1 MLSETTEPG
10 FWIMVVLIAAA
21 VVYALLRP
29 YPRPPKGPPMVDDT
43 KKDPLASLRPS
54 AGSMQTNVETPEAV
68 RAALMEIVAEAIRTN
83 SLHRHWDLTGLQSG
97 GFPLGSYRITIEKT
111 A

>member
-1 MLSETTEPG
+1 
-10 FWIMVVLIAAA
+10 
-21 VVYALLRP
+21 
-29 YPRPPKGPPMVDDT
+29 MVDDT
-43 KKDPLASLRPS
+43 KKDPLAALRP
-54 AGSMQTNVETPEAV
+54 AEGSMETNLPVPDPV

-83 SLHRHWDLTGLQSG
+83 SLHRHWNLEGLQSG